1 MLPGPAQL
9 FDAHETYN
17 CLLLPCVYDL
27 ESILSYITL
36 TYIYLYISITVELS
50 NARQKSVVLVFS
62 VESHY

>member
-36 TYIYLYISITVELS
+36 IYLYISITVELS
-50 NARQKSVVLVFS
+50 NARQKGVVLVFS